1 MRTKHSILLVTND
14 HVQTLTAMSD
24 NTITVSAID
33 RTTVKI
39 NNREK
44 VDRKQA
50 LLAMSIGDAY
60 SSAAAKNSDLRFFYD
75 VEIRMNAD
83 VIGVLVFTAIAFIL
97 FIATFWNSKPKYSE
111 PLVLIGGGIIAYFSV
126 NPYLLG
132 LVDWR
137 NLVVEET
144 EALLHS
150 SAGKMKALKTLFTIF
165 LVFII
170 ACIEFGVI
178 NLVINTLKDG
188 KYFVAIFFD
197 SASLTFP
204 LICVSL
210 YTTLPFQPAQ
220 ILGAMPF
227 LLMIFFST
235 TFSPS
240 SGVQFFNYFR
250 YLFARFYFWCLIPG
264 VGQLMQGCPSKLTI
278 LYLILA
284 GLVNVVIFLF
294 VKLIFAIVDNR
305 NKRKVMEDRKK
316 SMMNEDFVE
325 LQTELFGSKALK
337 RLQHISSM
345 SSMPS
350 NNSLT
355 ALAMNKDVDK
365 NTSGEAATDSKPSD
379 S

>member
-1 MRTKHSILLVTND
+1 MRKQHNILLVTND
-14 HVQTLTAMSD
+14 HVQVITAMSD

-33 RTTVKI
+33 RSTVKI
-39 NNREK
+39 NTREK
-44 VDRKQA
+44 VDRKQV

-60 SSAAAKNSDLRFFYD
+60 SSAAAKNSDLRFFYN
-75 VEIRMNAD
+75 VEIRMNGD
-83 VIGVLVFTAIAFIL
+83 IIGVLVFTAIAFIL

-111 PLVLIGGGIIAYFSV
+111 PLVMIAGGIIAYFCV

-150 SAGKMKALKTLFTIF
+150 SAGKMKALKTLFTLF
-165 LVFII
+165 LVFVI

-178 NLVINTLKDG
+178 NLVIHTLQAG
-188 KYFVAIFFD
+188 KYFVAILFD

-235 TFSPS
+235 TFSPA

-250 YLFARFYFWCLIPG
+250 YLFARFYFWCMIPG
-264 VGQLMQGCPSKLTI
+264 VGQLMQGCPENLTI

-284 GLVNVVIFLF
+284 GLLNVFLF
-294 VKLIFAIVDNR
+294 LCVKLIFAIFDGR
-305 NKRKVMEDRKK
+305 KQRKVLEDRKK
-316 SMMNEDFVE
+316 SMMDGNFVE
-325 LQTELFGSKALK
+325 LQKELFGDKALK
-337 RLQHISSM
+337 RFQHLSSM
-345 SSMPS
+345 TSPQSSS
-350 NNSLT
+350 SLT
-355 ALAMNKDVDK
+355 ALAVTKEVEKDTVDGK
-365 NTSGEAATDSKPSD
+365 KADSS
-379 S
+379 